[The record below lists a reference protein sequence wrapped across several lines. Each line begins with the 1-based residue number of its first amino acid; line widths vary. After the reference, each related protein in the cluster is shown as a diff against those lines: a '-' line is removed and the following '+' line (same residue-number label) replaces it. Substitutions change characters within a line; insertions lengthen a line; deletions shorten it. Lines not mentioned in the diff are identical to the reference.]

1 MSEVQIKRI
10 KTFTGLEWLVGEI
23 ETSLDAA
30 FSELEAF
37 TKNNTD
43 ETKIRFCLG
52 HLHQI
57 TGPFKILE
65 YEGCI
70 FLVEEMEALTQA
82 IIDRK
87 VSNINE
93 ACEILVQAIVKLP
106 IYLRQ
111 ILSSREDRPETLILL
126 LNDLRAAQGQSLVS
140 EGVLFSPDLS
150 ALKNLTETQG
160 AVGPNAPSSDMIKR
174 LRQVYQLSLIK
185 VIKEQGKAEHY
196 SNLKKVLQR
205 MAELS
210 KSTWRE
216 SLWSVAG
223 QTLGLVVAGDIK
235 FSLALK
241 KLFRTLDTQL
251 KLQAKEMALGECAA
265 PEIPLFKNLLYY
277 LTTVEPNSPALES
290 IWQDYKLAQ
299 AFPTGTVNPEYGRLV
314 PQYDPL
320 VVRSLVVAIQGELA
334 TVRSALERFSIEGG
348 LSADE
353 VREALPVLANMA
365 DTLAL
370 VGQGKLRDAITKVDS
385 QLQGI
390 FSPESSGVEDQ
401 HIAEAVQSLAEIEL
415 ALNTWA
421 ASPDKFSGT
430 VDLDSQQ
437 NKFEFDSA
445 SKVLLAESRTGI
457 ERIKEAVVAFINSQW
472 DVQLLSRVPA
482 MFTELQGALHIIGL
496 SRAASVVAGCAD
508 YVENILSAEG
518 QQIEWHAL
526 DTFADAITIVE
537 YYLEQFPANSELTQD
552 DVLIAAEESIFALL
566 QEAEVEVSPEVR
578 VEEARLHAEPEEI
591 IEELVSLEELQEPT
605 SNDSEEP
612 VLVSSSDDTEQS
624 DVVPADEDEYIVDEE
639 IVEIF
644 IEEADEVFDTLR
656 TLLPVWKSQL
666 QDEESLATAR
676 RSFHT
681 LKGSGRMVGAM
692 AIGDLAWSMEELFNR
707 VTNGHVKC
715 TEMMIDL
722 SGIAI
727 ETLGQ
732 MIPVF
737 AKNEPMENAQ
747 RIEAIAEAA
756 RCLAYEEALSEPSA
770 ELFGLEVAPVAEVN
784 LADDAV
790 ALAEACNEEASSEE
804 PSSEETSTEALST
817 EDAFAAQAFVD
828 QASIKQSETLDISDT
843 ANTKSAELEKG
854 LEITEPTVE
863 VNQQKVEAL
872 DEVLDKASSEELNG
886 ELNGE
891 LDDQAEHE
899 AILLEMFVHEAQG
912 HLKTID
918 DFIVQTRSSA
928 PLYKTPSLAAQRAL
942 HTLKGTAEMAD
953 FSELSEL
960 VTPLEEFIKEL
971 HHHQICLDEDIVHL
985 VEDAADFFRAI
996 LARMTGGEL
1005 VEMQGLPLFRARLS
1019 ELREKAVGHLLR
1031 GVNNDSD
1038 GKDFYAV
1045 KRLMAEGLLSLQNY
1059 PALYEYLQRQTAPP
1073 RVVFN
1078 ELKTDLDAIQEQLAE
1093 ADIAPILEL
1102 SGLMAGIYSLLLDVG
1117 SVPNQAVIDS
1127 LKDSHE
1133 DLLNLFDMLAADQD
1147 LTAISEAHRN
1157 RLADIAG
1164 QLTEQLAEKTALIPV
1179 SVDTDVESEDS
1190 ASITLD
1196 KTVKEELVEEEPVEE
1211 LDKEP
1216 REKQLEDTQP
1226 AIPDEA
1232 ELTLPEGDITESLID
1247 MDGSAADFDD
1257 QADIEKDS
1265 QPVVTEASS
1274 ISVVDMEL
1282 DNEIVGVF
1290 VEEADDIVSHIEEL
1304 VMAWRS
1310 SPKEIELA
1318 DRLKRDLHTLKGG
1331 ARMAGFNG
1339 LGDRAHAIE
1348 SLVDDTK
1355 SYDKRFFKAIIVH
1368 QEKLVGAYDIVRQ
1381 IAHGGDID
1389 ALCKQLVDFEQG
1401 EISGSSETVMDKAE
1415 SKEQVKEDS
1424 KSASPAD
1431 FVKSLTTPSK
1441 SSAGQS
1447 MQPSL
1452 TAKKKTV
1459 LDQTAIQGEIKEVV
1473 RIGAEVLDTL
1483 VNLSGENIIFRG
1495 RVEEQLSEFTQFL
1508 DEMDATVDRL
1518 QGQVRRLG
1526 TETEAQIDYRREQ
1539 IEASGEADNFD
1550 PLEMDRYSH
1559 LQQLTG
1565 SLMESASDLHDLK
1578 ETLTEKLIGTETLLL
1593 HQSRINTDLQEGL
1606 MKTRMVP
1613 FARIVPRLRRIV
1625 RQVGIELGKKVELRM
1640 DNIQGEM
1647 DRSVL
1652 DRMVAP
1658 LEHMIRNSVDHG
1670 IESEAERLKAGKP
1683 ATGSIVI
1690 TTYRQGGDIVI
1701 HLADD
1706 GRGLNVEKIRRRA
1719 LEKELIA
1726 EDAAL
1731 SAYEIAQFIFHP
1743 GFTTSDSVS
1752 QISGRGV
1759 GLDVVNSEV
1768 RQCGGRVEIETS
1780 AGFGTQFTIVLPFT
1794 LSVNRALMIN
1804 VTGDH
1809 YGLSLNSI
1817 DGVHFMPR
1825 KAVDEA
1831 VANGSL
1837 IHYAGV
1843 DYELCYLGT
1852 LLNPEIVKRPD
1863 NLSEDAALVLFHSD
1877 NRRFAVQVDE
1887 IVGTKEIVVK
1897 TIGSQF
1903 SSVPGLG
1910 GATILSDGEVV
1921 VIIDLNELARVSIV
1935 DLPRIGQGDERGL
1948 EHDSRSGKEVS
1959 PSILVVDDS
1968 VTVRKVTSRILRRQ
1982 GYTVLTAKD
1991 GIEALKVMQD
2001 EIPAVILLDIE
2012 MPRMDGFEV
2021 ATRVRASDEL
2031 SSIPIIMITSRTGDK
2046 HRQRAMELG
2055 VDHYMGKP
2063 YQEEHLLETLDE
2075 LLSTQA

>member
-1 MSEVQIKRI
+1 MSDVQIKRI
-10 KTFTGLEWLVGEI
+10 KTFTGLEWLIGEI
-23 ETSLDAA
+23 ENSLDAA

-37 TKNNTD
+37 TQNDSD
-43 ETKIRFCLG
+43 ETKIRFCIG

-70 FLVEEMEALTQA
+70 FLVDEMEALAQA
-82 IIDRK
+82 IIDKK

-111 ILSSREDRPETLILL
+111 ILSNREDRPETLILL
-126 LNDLRAAQGQSLVS
+126 LNDLRAAQGRSLVS
-140 EGVLFSPDLS
+140 EGVLFSPDITS
-150 ALKNLTETQG
+150 LKNLDENRP
-160 AVGPNAPSSDMIKR
+160 AYKPNSATSDMIKR

-185 VIKEQGKAEHY
+185 VIKDQEKAANYLNIE
-196 SNLKKVLQR
+196 KVLQR
-205 MAELS
+205 MQELS
-210 KSTWRE
+210 KHSWRE
-216 SLWSVAG
+216 YLWSVSG
-223 QTLGLVVAGDIK
+223 ETIKLVASGEIK

-251 KLQAKEMALGECAA
+251 KLQAKEVAAGECSA
-265 PEIPLFKNLLYY
+265 PEYALFKNLLYY
-277 LTTVEPNSPALES
+277 LTTIQPSSIALKAV
-290 IWQDYKLAQ
+290 WKNYNLAE
-299 AFPTGTVNPEYGRLV
+299 AFPTGTINPEHGRLV

-348 LSADE
+348 LSADN

-370 VGQGKLRDAITKVDS
+370 VGQGKLRDATTNVDARLQKIFS
-385 QLQGI
+385 LQGLGI
-390 FSPESSGVEDQ
+390 ED
-401 HIAEAVQSLAEIEL
+401 HDLADAVQSLAEIEL

-421 ASPDKFSGT
+421 ASPGKFSGT
-430 VDLDSQQ
+430 VDLASQQ
-437 NKFEFDSA
+437 NQFEFDSA
-445 SKVLLAESRTGI
+445 SQVLLAESRTGI
-457 ERIKEAVVAFINSQW
+457 ERIKEAVVGFINSQW
-472 DVQLLSRVPA
+472 DLQLLSHVPG
-482 MFTELQGALHIIGL
+482 MFNQLQGALQIIGL
-496 SRAASVVAGCAD
+496 TRAASVVAGCTS
-508 YVENILSAEG
+508 YVEKLIAEESR
-518 QQIEWHAL
+518 QVEWHAL

-537 YYLEQFPANSELTQD
+537 YYLEQFSTNNDNDSYVKQD
-552 DVLIAAEESIFALL
+552 DVLVAAEESIYSLL
-566 QEAEVEVSPEVR
+566 QDDSPEQPPVQK
-578 VEEARLHAEPEEI
+578 VVKEVGLHLVPAEI
-591 IEELVSLEELQEPT
+591 SQDMVLLEEPQGPIARPNENQ
-605 SNDSEEP
+605 ND
-612 VLVSSSDDTEQS
+612 DQRKEQS
-624 DVVPADEDEYIVDEE
+624 SEPLSDNSPQPYLDSAEQDDEYIVDPE
-639 IVEIF
+639 IIEIF
-644 IEEADEVFDTLR
+644 VEEADEVLETL
-656 TLLPVWKSQL
+656 TALLPQWKSQS
-666 QDEESLATAR
+666 QDEELIATAR

-692 AIGDLAWSMEELFNR
+692 AIGDLAWAIEELLNG
-707 VTNGHVKC
+707 VTNGRLKC
-715 TEMMIDL
+715 TEMIVDL
-722 SGIAI
+722 AEIAVESI
-727 ETLGQ
+727 AR
-732 MIPVF
+732 MIPAF
-737 AKNEPMENAQ
+737 SANQPDENSEQ
-747 RIEAIAEAA
+747 RVIAIAEAA
-756 RCLAYEEALSEPSA
+756 KSLANEEAMSPLA
-770 ELFGLEVAPVAEVN
+770 AALFGLKDSSDMESEENVEVQALDIEQLIIGAEE
-784 LADDAV
+784 LDAKE
-790 ALAEACNEEASSEE
+790 LGTEETSSEEASNEKAGNEEFCAEE
-804 PSSEETSTEALST
+804 PGTENLENPREALNDLGGSNSAGAAT
-817 EDAFAAQAFVD
+817 EEGVSKQQVVEQQSPIDGQLEAQQF
-828 QASIKQSETLDISDT
+828 K
-843 ANTKSAELEKG
+843 
-854 LEITEPTVE
+854 
-863 VNQQKVEAL
+863 
-872 DEVLDKASSEELNG
+872 DEG
-886 ELNGE
+886 
-891 LDDQAEHE
+891 EHE
-899 AILLEMFVHEAQG
+899 AILLEIFVNEAQG

-918 DFIVQTRSSA
+918 DFVLQTRSSA
-928 PLYKTPSLAAQRAL
+928 PLYKAPSLALQRAL

-960 VTPLEEFIKEL
+960 VTPLEEFVKEL

-1005 VEMQGLPLFRARLS
+1005 VELPGLPLFRARLL
-1019 ELREKAVGHLLR
+1019 ELRDKAVGHLLR
-1031 GVNNDSD
+1031 GDNRDND
-1038 GKDFYAV
+1038 GKDFSAV
-1045 KRLMAEGLLSLQNY
+1045 KRLMAEGLLALQNY
-1059 PALYEYLQRQTAPP
+1059 PALYDYLECQTAPP

-1078 ELKTDLDAIQEQLAE
+1078 ELLTDLKVIQEQLVD
-1093 ADIAPILEL
+1093 ADIGPILEL
-1102 SGLMAGIYSLLLDVG
+1102 AGLMTPIYRLLLDLG
-1117 SVPNQAVIDS
+1117 SVPTQAVIGG
-1127 LKDSHE
+1127 LKESHE
-1133 DLLNLFDMLAADQD
+1133 YLLNLFDMLAADQD
-1147 LTAISEAHRN
+1147 LSSLSEVDKK
-1157 RLADIAG
+1157 RLADIEE
-1164 QLTEQLAEKTALIPV
+1164 QLTEQLAKK
-1179 SVDTDVESEDS
+1179 VELTKVSEDQAPIPS
-1190 ASITLD
+1190 AAKEPAETFSAEVLSVAERP
-1196 KTVKEELVEEEPVEE
+1196 VKE
-1211 LDKEP
+1211 
-1216 REKQLEDTQP
+1216 QS
-1226 AIPDEA
+1226 
-1232 ELTLPEGDITESLID
+1232 G
-1247 MDGSAADFDD
+1247 DD
-1257 QADIEKDS
+1257 QAAIFDESELILPEENIDQPLIDLDCSEESFEDLDKVEKITDA
-1265 QPVVTEASS
+1265 VASS
-1274 ISVVDMEL
+1274 MSLVDIEL

-1304 VMAWRS
+1304 VMAWQS

-1348 SLVDDTK
+1348 SLIDDTK
-1355 SYDKRFFKAIIVH
+1355 DYNKRFFKTIISH
-1368 QEKLVGAYDIVRQ
+1368 QEMLVSVYDIVRQ
-1381 IAHGGDID
+1381 MALGGDIK
-1389 ALCKQLVDFEQG
+1389 ALQQQLVDFEQG
-1401 EISGSSETVMDKAE
+1401 DLAGISSLADKQGE
-1415 SKEQVKEDS
+1415 SDS
-1424 KSASPAD
+1424 QNGFDSGAD
-1431 FVKSLTTPSK
+1431 FMKSLVIPETDEPGGAAQLTPD
-1441 SSAGQS
+1441 SSS
-1447 MQPSL
+1447 
-1452 TAKKKTV
+1452 AKKKPA
-1459 LDQTAIQGEIKEVV
+1459 LDQNAIQGEIKEVV

-1565 SLMESASDLHDLK
+1565 SLMESASDLNDLK
-1578 ETLTEKLIGTETLLL
+1578 ETLNEKLIGTETLLL

-1670 IESEAERLKAGKP
+1670 IESEAERLEAGKP
-1683 ATGSIVI
+1683 ASGSIVI

-1719 LEKELIA
+1719 LEKDLIA

-1731 SAYEIAQFIFHP
+1731 SAYEISQFIFHP
-1743 GFTTSDSVS
+1743 GFTTTDSVS

-1768 RQCGGRVEIETS
+1768 RQCGGRVDIETS
-1780 AGFGTQFTIVLPFT
+1780 AGLGTKFTIVLPFT

-1825 KAVDEA
+1825 SAVDEA
-1831 VANGSL
+1831 VANGSV
-1837 IHYAGV
+1837 INYAGS

-1852 LLNPEIVKRPD
+1852 LLNPEILKRPD
-1863 NLSEDAALVLFHSD
+1863 SLGEDAALVLFHSD

-1887 IVGTKEIVVK
+1887 IIGTKEIVVK
-1897 TIGSQF
+1897 TLGSQF

-1910 GATILSDGEVV
+1910 GATILSDGQVV

-1935 DLPRIGQGDERGL
+1935 DLPRIGQSGEKAL
-1948 EHDSRSGKEVS
+1948 EHESRSINEVTT
-1959 PSILVVDDS
+1959 SILVVDDS

-1982 GYTVLTAKD
+1982 GYRVLTAKD
-1991 GIEALKVMQD
+1991 GIEALKAMQD

-2021 ATRVRASDEL
+2021 ASRVRASDEL
-2031 SSIPIIMITSRTGDK
+2031 RNIPIIMITSRTGDK

-2063 YQEEHLLETLDE
+2063 YQEEHLVETLDE
-2075 LLSTQA
+2075 LLSTQI

>member
-23 ETSLDAA
+23 ENSLDAA

-37 TKNNTD
+37 TQNNSD
-43 ETKIRFCLG
+43 ETKIRFCIG

-82 IIDRK
+82 IIDKK

-111 ILSSREDRPETLILL
+111 ILSNREDRPETLILL

-140 EGVLFSPDLS
+140 EGVLFSPDIS
-150 ALKNLTETQG
+150 SFKNLDENQV
-160 AVGPNAPSSDMIKR
+160 AAEPNSPTSDMIKR

-185 VIKEQGKAEHY
+185 VIKDQDKAANY
-196 SNLKKVLQR
+196 SNLEKVLQR
-205 MAELS
+205 MEELS
-210 KSTWRE
+210 KGNWRE
-216 SLWSVAG
+216 NLWSVSGETIKLVAAG
-223 QTLGLVVAGDIK
+223 EIK

-251 KLQAKEMALGECAA
+251 KLQAKEVALGESSA
-265 PEIPLFKNLLYY
+265 PENALFKNLLYY
-277 LTTVEPNSPALES
+277 LTTIQPASDVLEA
-290 IWQDYKLAQ
+290 IWAKYNLTE
-299 AFPTGTVNPEYGRLV
+299 AFPTGTINPDHGRLV

-370 VGQGKLRDAITKVDS
+370 VGQGKLRDATTNVDTKLH
-385 QLQGI
+385 QI
-390 FSPESSGVEDQ
+390 FSLEGSGIDDQ
-401 HIAEAVQSLAEIEL
+401 DIADAVQSLAEIEL

-437 NKFEFDSA
+437 NQFEFDSA
-445 SKVLLAESRTGI
+445 SQVLLAESRTGI

-472 DVQLLSRVPA
+472 DLQLLSHVPD
-482 MFTELQGALHIIGL
+482 MFNQLQGALQIIGL
-496 SRAASVVAGCAD
+496 SRAASVVAGCTR
-508 YVENILSAEG
+508 YVEKLIREESR
-518 QQIEWHAL
+518 QVEWHAL

-537 YYLEQFPANSELTQD
+537 YYLEQFPANKESESDSKQD
-552 DVLIAAEESIFALL
+552 DVLVAAEESIYSLL
-566 QEAEVEVSPEVR
+566 QEDEAEQTPVQEVPIDD
-578 VEEARLHAEPEEI
+578 ADLHAEPEEI
-591 IEELVSLEELQEPT
+591 IQEMVLLETQQEPIL
-605 SNDSEEP
+605 SRDQEQKLEP
-612 VLVSSSDDTEQS
+612 KADGSLPAEGSPQAEGSLQAEGSPQTKPVS
-624 DVVPADEDEYIVDEE
+624 ADQDDEYIVDPE
-639 IVEIF
+639 IIEIF
-644 IEEADEVFDTLR
+644 VEEADEVLETL
-656 TLLPVWKSQL
+656 TALLPQWKSQL
-666 QDEESLATAR
+666 QDEELLATAR

-692 AIGDLAWSMEELFNR
+692 AIGDLAWSIEELLNG
-707 VTNGHVKC
+707 VTNGRLKC
-715 TEMMIDL
+715 TGMMVDL
-722 SGIAI
+722 SDMAVEVITG
-727 ETLGQ
+727 
-732 MIPVF
+732 MIPAF
-737 AKNEPMENAQ
+737 AANQPDEDPEQ
-747 RIEAIAEAA
+747 RIVAIAEAA
-756 RCLAYEEALSEPSA
+756 KCLANDEAMSPLA
-770 ELFGLEVAPVAEVN
+770 AALFGLEV
-784 LADDAV
+784 
-790 ALAEACNEEASSEE
+790 SSDIE
-804 PSSEETSTEALST
+804 PEQQQEKVEIEALEVDEFIINELGSEKLGAEEL
-817 EDAFAAQAFVD
+817 EDP
-828 QASIKQSETLDISDT
+828 SETLSDLSSS
-843 ANTKSAELEKG
+843 NIAEAETTEVESEP
-854 LEITEPTVE
+854 EIVEQLDPIEEPIE
-863 VNQQKVEAL
+863 VP
-872 DEVLDKASSEELNG
+872 
-886 ELNGE
+886 E
-891 LDDQAEHE
+891 LDDEGEHE
-899 AILLEMFVHEAQG
+899 AILLEMFFNEAQG

-918 DFIVQTRSSA
+918 DFVLQTRSSA
-928 PLYKTPSLAAQRAL
+928 PLYKTPSLALQRAL

-1005 VEMQGLPLFRARLS
+1005 VELPGLPLFRARLS

-1031 GVNNDSD
+1031 GGNNDND
-1038 GKDFYAV
+1038 GKDFSAV
-1045 KRLMAEGLLSLQNY
+1045 KRLMAEGLLALQNY
-1059 PALYEYLQRQTAPP
+1059 LALYDYLQHQTAPP
-1073 RVVFN
+1073 RVVYN
-1078 ELKTDLDAIQEQLAE
+1078 ELQADLKAIQEQLVD

-1102 SGLMAGIYSLLLDVG
+1102 AGLMAPIYDLLLDIG
-1117 SVPNQAVIDS
+1117 SIPNQAVIDT
-1127 LKDSHE
+1127 LKESHE

-1147 LTAISEAHRN
+1147 LSSISN
-1157 RLADIAG
+1157 TDKTRLADIEE
-1164 QLTEQLAEKTALIPV
+1164 QLIEQLAAKAKLIKV
-1179 SVDTDVESEDS
+1179 SENQAPAPD
-1190 ASITLD
+1190 A
-1196 KTVKEELVEEEPVEE
+1196 EEEPVEV
-1211 LDKEP
+1211 LSVKTLPISTLPISKLPIKE
-1216 REKQLEDTQP
+1216 QSEDNQP
-1226 AIPDEA
+1226 AISDEP
-1232 ELTLPEGDITESLID
+1232 ELILPEENVDEPLVDLDGSDQSFEDADKDAQITEP
-1247 MDGSAADFDD
+1247 AA
-1257 QADIEKDS
+1257 A
-1265 QPVVTEASS
+1265 ASS
-1274 ISVVDMEL
+1274 MSLVDIEL

-1355 SYDKRFFKAIIVH
+1355 DYDKRFFKTIISH
-1368 QEKLVGAYDIVRQ
+1368 QEMLVSVYDIVRQ
-1381 IAHGGDID
+1381 MARGGDIN
-1389 ALCKQLVDFEQG
+1389 ALRQQLVDFEQG
-1401 EISGSSETVMDKAE
+1401 DLAGTNTAADDKGETN
-1415 SKEQVKEDS
+1415 SQDS
-1424 KSASPAD
+1424 FDSAAD
-1431 FVKSLTTPSK
+1431 FMKSLAIPEADKPEGILQSAPS
-1441 SSAGQS
+1441 SSGG
-1447 MQPSL
+1447 
-1452 TAKKKTV
+1452 KKKPA
-1459 LDQTAIQGEIKEVV
+1459 LDQKAIQGEIKEVV

-1578 ETLTEKLIGTETLLL
+1578 ETLNEKLIGTETLLL

-1670 IESEAERLKAGKP
+1670 IETEAERLKAGKP
-1683 ATGSIVI
+1683 ASGSIVI

-1719 LEKELIA
+1719 LEKDLIA

-1768 RQCGGRVEIETS
+1768 RQCGGRVDIETS

-1817 DGVHFMPR
+1817 DGVHYMPR
-1825 KAVDEA
+1825 SAVDEA

-1837 IHYAGV
+1837 INYGGV

-1852 LLNPEIVKRPD
+1852 LLNPEILKRPD
-1863 NLSEDAALVLFHSD
+1863 SLDEDAALVLFHSD

-1887 IVGTKEIVVK
+1887 IIGTKEIVVK

-1910 GATILSDGEVV
+1910 GATILSDGQVV

-1935 DLPRIGQGDERGL
+1935 DLPRIGQQNNKGL
-1948 EHDSRSGKEVS
+1948 EHDSRSTNEVS
-1959 PSILVVDDS
+1959 TSVLVVDDS

-1982 GYTVLTAKD
+1982 GYRVLTAKD
-1991 GIEALKVMQD
+1991 GIEALKTMQD

-2031 SSIPIIMITSRTGDK
+2031 RNIPIIMITSRTGDK

-2075 LLSTQA
+2075 LLSTQT

>member
-57 TGPFKILE
+57 TGPFKMLE

-111 ILSSREDRPETLILL
+111 ILSNREDRPETLILL
-126 LNDLRAAQGQSLVS
+126 LNDLRAAQGLSLVS

-150 ALKNLTETQG
+150 AFKKLAESQVV
-160 AVGPNAPSSDMIKR
+160 ADPNAPSSDMIKR

-185 VIKEQGKAEHY
+185 VIKEQGKAENY

-205 MAELS
+205 MTELS
-210 KSTWRE
+210 KCTWRE

-223 QTLGLVVAGDIK
+223 QTLSLVVAGDIK

-251 KLQAKEMALGECAA
+251 KLQANEVALGECAT
-265 PEIPLFKNLLYY
+265 PELPLFKNLLYY

-299 AFPTGTVNPEYGRLV
+299 AFPTGTVNPEHGRLV
-314 PQYDPL
+314 PQHDPL

-370 VGQGKLRDAITKVDS
+370 VGQGKLRDATTKVDG
-385 QLQGI
+385 QLKEI
-390 FSPESSGVEDQ
+390 FSPQSSGVDDQ
-401 HIAEAVQSLAEIEL
+401 KIAEAVHSLAEIEL

-421 ASPDKFSGT
+421 ASPDRFSGT

-445 SKVLLAESRTGI
+445 SQVLLAESRTGI

-472 DVQLLSRVPA
+472 DVQLLSRVPT

-518 QQIEWHAL
+518 QQVEWHAL

-537 YYLEQFPANSELTQD
+537 YYLEQFSADSELTQD

-566 QEAEVEVSPEVR
+566 HEGEVEISSELG
-578 VEEARLHAEPEEI
+578 ADSSSDDTRLHAEPERI
-591 IEELVSLEELQEPT
+591 IEELVSLEELQEPLAK
-605 SNDSEEP
+605 DSEEP
-612 VLVSSSDDTEQS
+612 ILVSNSDDAEKGGAAL
-624 DVVPADEDEYIVDEE
+624 ADEDEYIVDEE
-639 IVEIF
+639 IIDIF

-656 TLLPVWKSQL
+656 TLLPTWKGQL
-666 QDEESLATAR
+666 QDEESLAIAR

-707 VTNGHVKC
+707 VTNSHVKC
-715 TEMMIDL
+715 TEMMVDL

-727 ETLGQ
+727 ETLAQ

-737 AKNEPMENAQ
+737 ARNQSMENAD
-747 RIEAIAEAA
+747 RIEAIAEVA
-756 RCLAYEEALSEPSA
+756 RCLAH
-770 ELFGLEVAPVAEVN
+770 GEVLN
-784 LADDAV
+784 Q
-790 ALAEACNEEASSEE
+790 ASSELLGLQVSPVVDDE
-804 PSSEETSTEALST
+804 VPVDETVDSKLSIEEVSTEQLFSEAPST
-817 EDAFAAQAFVD
+817 EQPPTDELSIDELSIDDAE
-828 QASIKQSETLDISDT
+828 ILDASDT
-843 ANTKSAELEKG
+843 VNTESGDLGKDPEIAVPTAVVDREEMDEQDKEL
-854 LEITEPTVE
+854 
-863 VNQQKVEAL
+863 
-872 DEVLDKASSEELNG
+872 SE
-886 ELNGE
+886 E

-918 DFIVQTRSSA
+918 DFIAQTRSSA
-928 PLYKTPSLAAQRAL
+928 PLYKTPSLAVQRAL

-1005 VEMQGLPLFRARLS
+1005 VEMEGLPLFRARLS

-1031 GVNNDSD
+1031 GVSNDSD

-1045 KRLMAEGLLSLQNY
+1045 KRLMAEGLLALQNY
-1059 PALYEYLQRQTAPP
+1059 PALYEYLERQTAPP
-1073 RVVFN
+1073 RVILN
-1078 ELKTDLDAIQEQLAE
+1078 ELQTDLNAIQEQLGE

-1102 SGLMAGIYSLLLDVG
+1102 SGLMAEIYRLLLEIGSMPDQDV
-1117 SVPNQAVIDS
+1117 ADS
-1127 LKDSHE
+1127 LKNSHE

-1147 LTAISEAHRN
+1147 LSPISEAHRN
-1157 RLADIAG
+1157 RLADIER
-1164 QLTEQLAEKTALIPV
+1164 QLTEHLAQKIALIPV
-1179 SVDTDVESEDS
+1179 SEAVDAENESGEEEAGKED
-1190 ASITLD
+1190 L
-1196 KTVKEELVEEEPVEE
+1196 VHEELSKDAAIEKPVEE
-1211 LDKEP
+1211 LDKELDKEP
-1216 REKQLEDTQP
+1216 NEKQLEDDQP
-1226 AIPDEA
+1226 AISDDA
-1232 ELTLPEGDITESLID
+1232 ELTLPDGDLSQPLIDLDASDEDFDSDADAEQDIQSAATGASLI
-1247 MDGSAADFDD
+1247 SL
-1257 QADIEKDS
+1257 
-1265 QPVVTEASS
+1265 
-1274 ISVVDMEL
+1274 VDMEL

-1339 LGDRAHAIE
+1339 LGDRAHSIE
-1348 SLVDDTK
+1348 SLIDDTK
-1355 SYDKRFFKAIIVH
+1355 SYDKRFFKAIIAH
-1368 QEKLVGAYDIVRQ
+1368 QEKLGSAYDIVRQ
-1381 IAHGGDID
+1381 IAHGGDINV
-1389 ALCKQLVDFEQG
+1389 LRKQLVDFEQADLSDRSG
-1401 EISGSSETVMDKAE
+1401 TVTEKTGVEEQNKEQGKEQSKSGS
-1415 SKEQVKEDS
+1415 
-1424 KSASPAD
+1424 AD
-1431 FVKSLTTPSK
+1431 DFIKSLATPDK
-1441 SSAGQS
+1441 GAGQS
-1447 MQPSL
+1447 VQPSP
-1452 TAKKKTV
+1452 TAKKKSV
-1459 LDQTAIQGEIKEVV
+1459 LDQNAIQGEIKEVV

-1670 IESEAERLKAGKP
+1670 IETEAERLKAGKP

-1743 GFTTSDSVS
+1743 GFTSSDSVS

-1809 YGLSLNSI
+1809 YALSLNSI

-1863 NLSEDAALVLFHSD
+1863 NLNEDAALVLFHSD

-1887 IVGTKEIVVK
+1887 IIGTKEIVVK

-1910 GATILSDGEVV
+1910 GATILSDGQVV

-1935 DLPRIGQGDERGL
+1935 DLPRVGQGDERGL
-1948 EHDSRSGKEVS
+1948 EYDSRSGKEVS

-2063 YQEEHLLETLDE
+2063 YQEEHLLETLEE

>member
-1 MSEVQIKRI
+1 MSDAQIKRI

-23 ETSLDAA
+23 ENSLDAA
-30 FSELEAF
+30 FNELEAF
-37 TKNNTD
+37 TQNNDD

-57 TGPFKILE
+57 AGPFKILE

-70 FLVEEMEALTQA
+70 FLVEEMEALAQA
-82 IIDRK
+82 IIDKK

-111 ILSSREDRPETLILL
+111 ILSNREDRPETLILL

-140 EGVLFSPDLS
+140 EGVLFSPDLE
-150 ALKNLTETQG
+150 AFKKTAETQVS
-160 AVGPNAPSSDMIKR
+160 ADPSKPTSDMIKR

-185 VIKEQGKAEHY
+185 VIKDQDKVTNY
-196 SNLKKVLQR
+196 SNLEKVLQR

-210 KSTWRE
+210 KGSWRA
-216 SLWSVAG
+216 SLWLVAG
-223 QTLGLVVAGDIK
+223 QTISLVASGEIK
-235 FSLALK
+235 FGLALK
-241 KLFRTLDTQL
+241 KLFRTLDIQL
-251 KLQAKEMALGECAA
+251 KRQAVEVSLGECGA
-265 PEIPLFKNLLYY
+265 PDSGLFKNLLYY
-277 LTTVEPNSPALES
+277 LTTIQPASDALNS
-290 IWQDYKLAQ
+290 IWKDYNLAK
-299 AFPTGTVNPEYGRLV
+299 AFPAGTINPDHGRLV
-314 PQYDPL
+314 PQYDSL

-353 VREALPVLANMA
+353 VRESLPVLANMA

-370 VGQGKLRDAITKVDS
+370 VGQGKLRDATSKVDK
-385 QLQGI
+385 QLNKI
-390 FSPESSGVEDQ
+390 FSDQSSGVEDQ
-401 HIAEAVQSLAEIEL
+401 DIADTVQNLAEIEL

-437 NKFEFDSA
+437 NQFEFDSA
-445 SKVLLAESRTGI
+445 SQVLLAESRTDI

-472 DVQLLSRVPA
+472 DLKLLAHVPA
-482 MFTELQGALHIIGL
+482 MFKELQGALCIVGL
-496 SRAASVVAGCAD
+496 SRAASVVAGCSA
-508 YVENILSAEG
+508 YVENILAEEG
-518 QQIEWHAL
+518 QKVEWHAL
-526 DTFADAITIVE
+526 DAFADAITIVE
-537 YYLEQFPANSELTQD
+537 YYLEQMPSDNDRKQD
-552 DVLIAAEESIFALL
+552 DVLIAAEESIQSLL
-566 QEAEVEVSPEVR
+566 QEAETDHSDREQPIAEDSQ
-578 VEEARLHAEPEEI
+578 LHAEPAEI
-591 IEELVSLEELQEPT
+591 IEEIAFLHELEELREPIPILP
-605 SNDSEEP
+605 EEP
-612 VLVSSSDDTEQS
+612 VQQK
-624 DVVPADEDEYIVDEE
+624 VVEVDEYEVDAE
-639 IVEIF
+639 IIEIF
-644 IEEADEVFDTLR
+644 VEEADEVLECLTG
-656 TLLPVWKSQL
+656 LLARWKDQL
-666 QDEESLATAR
+666 EDQETLATAR

-692 AIGDLAWSMEELFNR
+692 AIGELAWSIEELLNR
-707 VTNGHVKC
+707 VTSGSIKC
-715 TEMMIDL
+715 TEIMVDL
-722 SGIAI
+722 CAEAI
-727 ETLGQ
+727 KLLTEMVPVFAVNQPTKECWPVAAIVDTAKRLGDGESMDQLPAGMLGLETGAEIELDPIEIEQTEVETLG
-732 MIPVF
+732 VE
-737 AKNEPMENAQ
+737 KLG
-747 RIEAIAEAA
+747 IEDV
-756 RCLAYEEALSEPSA
+756 
-770 ELFGLEVAPVAEVN
+770 GV
-784 LADDAV
+784 
-790 ALAEACNEEASSEE
+790 EE
-804 PSSEETSTEALST
+804 PSERPNVIDTGL
-817 EDAFAAQAFVD
+817 
-828 QASIKQSETLDISDT
+828 LDT
-843 ANTKSAELEKG
+843 ELENPELEDPELEDPG
-854 LEITEPTVE
+854 LE
-863 VNQQKVEAL
+863 
-872 DEVLDKASSEELNG
+872 DE
-886 ELNGE
+886 
-891 LDDQAEHE
+891 AEHE
-899 AILLEMFVHEAQG
+899 AILLEMFFNEAQG

-918 DFIVQTRSSA
+918 DFVLQTRNEA
-928 PLYKTPSLAAQRAL
+928 PLYKAPSLALQRAL
-942 HTLKGTAEMAD
+942 HTLKGTAEMAS

-971 HHHQICLDEDIVHL
+971 HHHRIFVDEDIVHL
-985 VEDAADFFRAI
+985 VEDAGDFFRAI
-996 LARMTGGEL
+996 LGRMTGAEVVEL
-1005 VEMQGLPLFRARLS
+1005 PGLPLFRARLS

-1031 GVNNDSD
+1031 GAGNAND
-1038 GKDFYAV
+1038 GKDFSAV
-1045 KRLMAEGLLSLQNY
+1045 KRLMAEGLLALQNY
-1059 PALYEYLQRQTAPP
+1059 PALYDYLQRQTTPP

-1078 ELKTDLDAIQEQLAE
+1078 QLLSDLKTIQQQLVD

-1102 SGLMAGIYSLLLDVG
+1102 AGLMEPIYSLLLELGAVPSQDV
-1117 SVPNQAVIDS
+1117 VDT
-1127 LKDSHE
+1127 LKESHE

-1147 LTAISEAHRN
+1147 LCSMSAADKE
-1157 RLADIAG
+1157 RLGVIETQLRE
-1164 QLTEQLAEKTALIPV
+1164 QLTEKIALIENAQAQTPESIDTDIV
-1179 SVDTDVESEDS
+1179 SVDH
-1190 ASITLD
+1190 A
-1196 KTVKEELVEEEPVEE
+1196 VEESVEE
-1211 LDKEP
+1211 LSVEELSVEELSVEELSVEELSVEELSETDQVEAVDKS
-1216 REKQLEDTQP
+1216 
-1226 AIPDEA
+1226 
-1232 ELTLPEGDITESLID
+1232 ELVLHEGDISQSLTDLEGIDEGLEDEALQISPVSARVDSSTSLINA
-1247 MDGSAADFDD
+1247 G
-1257 QADIEKDS
+1257 
-1265 QPVVTEASS
+1265 
-1274 ISVVDMEL
+1274 L
-1282 DNEIVGVF
+1282 DEQLDHEIIGVF

-1310 SPKEIELA
+1310 SPKELELP

-1339 LGDRAHAIE
+1339 LGDRAHIIE

-1355 SYDKRFFKAIIVH
+1355 LYDKRFFKTIISH
-1368 QEKLVGAYDIVRQ
+1368 QEKLVSAYDIVRQ
-1381 IAHGGDID
+1381 IAHGGDIA
-1389 ALCKQLVDFEQG
+1389 ALRKQLLDFEQG
-1401 EISGSSETVMDKAE
+1401 EMADNKGAEQGRGEASDAVNKASNNEPNKKPNQKSNKELKQEDK
-1415 SKEQVKEDS
+1415 SDS
-1424 KSASPAD
+1424 AAD
-1431 FVKSLTTPSK
+1431 FIKSQAISE
-1441 SSAGQS
+1441 AGGSGQP
-1447 MQPSL
+1447 MQPSQNASG
-1452 TAKKKTV
+1452 TKQQQV
-1459 LDQTAIQGEIKEVV
+1459 FDRSAIQGEIKEVV

-1508 DEMDATVDRL
+1508 DEMDATVTRL

-1539 IEASGEADNFD
+1539 LEASGEADNFD
-1550 PLEMDRYSH
+1550 PLEMDRYSQ

-1670 IESEAERLKAGKP
+1670 IETEAERAKAGKP

-1719 LEKELIA
+1719 LEKELIV

-1780 AGFGTQFTIVLPFT
+1780 AGLGTQFTIVLPFT

-1809 YGLSLNSI
+1809 YALSLNSI

-1825 KAVDEA
+1825 TAVAEA
-1831 VANGSL
+1831 VANSNM
-1837 IHYAGV
+1837 INHAGV

-1852 LLNPEIVKRPD
+1852 LLNPEILKRPD
-1863 NLSEDAALVLFHSD
+1863 SLNEDAALVLFHSD

-1887 IVGTKEIVVK
+1887 IIGTKEIVVK
-1897 TIGSQF
+1897 TLGSQF

-1910 GATILSDGEVV
+1910 GATILSDGQVV

-1935 DLPRIGQGDERGL
+1935 DLPRVGQNAEKGL
-1948 EHDSRSGKEVS
+1948 EYESRSTSDVS

-1982 GYTVLTAKD
+1982 GYRVLTAKD
-1991 GIEALKVMQD
+1991 GIEALKALQD

-2031 SSIPIIMITSRTGDK
+2031 SNIPIIMITSRTGDK

-2075 LLSTQA
+2075 LLSTQS